1 MHLVRHRLE
10 AGYTAIEMLI
20 VLSLM
25 GLLAAMS
32 IPAMGMMLGHYRLS
46 GDARGLSNVVAV
58 AKTRAA
64 AAFTTGRVYVD
75 LAARSYRV
83 ETWRKTGTPGWVA
96 EGNYGN
102 LSVGTSFGFAGLPS
116 PPPNTQADIAQSPPC
131 RDDDG
136 AAIDNTACILFNSRG
151 VPVDTAG
158 VPTGAG
164 GLYLTDG
171 AAIYGVTIA
180 ASGLTRLWRAQSS
193 ASPVWV
199 RQ

>member
-1 MHLVRHRLE
+1 MSRVSRSRE
-10 AGYTAIEMLI
+10 AGYTAIEMLV
-20 VLSLM
+20 VLALM
-25 GLLAAMS
+25 GLLATMS

-46 GDARGLSNVVAV
+46 GDARSVSNIVAV

-64 AAFTTGRVYVD
+64 AAFTRGRVYVD
-75 LAARSYRV
+75 LTTGRYHV

-96 EGNYGN
+96 EGGYGG
-102 LSVGTSFGFAGLPS
+102 LSAGNTFGFAGLPT
-116 PPPNTQADIAQSPPC
+116 PPPNTQAGIALSPKC

-136 AAIDNTACILFNSRG
+136 DVIDDTACVLFNSRG

-164 GLYLTDG
+164 GLYVTDG
-171 AAIYGVTIA
+171 AAIYGVAIA

-193 ASPVWV
+193 ATPVWV